1 METWSIDA
9 RWLRVLALALLLY
22 LPACGEEHTEAGA
35 GMLGNASGSE
45 PMEQGNVL
53 ARAAGVEL
61 GAGPTRV
68 ALGGGD
74 VAARLAA
81 LGSRRV
87 HLVIRGL
94 RAANPPGVLYYA
106 FLGLPAG
113 AVPADEDPRHV
124 GILNFYAA
132 QTGPVDP
139 DRIFYSFDA
148 TDAVRTLR
156 ARGELRDSVTVTFY
170 PVGNLEPGAKPVI
183 SRVELVEE

>member
-1 METWSIDA
+1 MGIWRIDTP
-9 RWLRVLALALLLY
+9 WLRMAALALLLY
-22 LPACGEEHTEAGA
+22 PPGCKGEESIEA
-35 GMLGNASGSE
+35 SE

-53 ARAAGVEL
+53 ASAAGVEL

-68 ALGGGD
+68 TLGGGE

-81 LGSRRV
+81 LGSRRI

-124 GILNFYAA
+124 GILNFFAA

-156 ARGELRDSVTVTFY
+156 ARGELRDSVSVTFY

-183 SRVELVEE
+183 SRVELVEY